1 MDRHRVKDMTV
12 EDLEAAKQLAPYFD
26 AARAE
31 ARDPSVALL
40 AAIIADAGRLQA
52 ERQPP
57 PPTAL
62 HRLAARAGGAWRASA
77 ALAACA
83 LLGFWLGTAGG
94 LSIEAG
100 YLATS
105 RDAVASAGD
114 PVETFLELASME

>member
-1 MDRHRVKDMTV
+1 MTAA
-12 EDLEAAKQLAPYFD
+12 DTEAAQRLAPYFE

-40 AAIIADAGRLQA
+40 SAIIADAGRLQA
-52 ERQPP
+52 GRRPP
-57 PPTAL
+57 PGAPR
-62 HRLAARAGGAWRASA
+62 RLVVRAGGAWRASA

-83 LLGFWLGTAGG
+83 LLGFWLGTAGD
-94 LSIEAG
+94 LPIAAG

-105 RDAVASAGD
+105 RDEVASAGD